1 MSALTLTSDQNR
13 PGEGST
19 RLWAGQEVFVSCPRR
34 GPGVTRLWTYL
45 MRPGALVAQDLFG
58 PTNEAFAASD
68 TDSCLERQ
76 TPFAPNHIG
85 ESDAD
90 ASVLFVP
97 KGKASLKEYD
107 VSLPLTIC
115 HTLEPCHNG
124 QVRCTTPER
133 CLIQR
138 WEADRKPARSCTLLC
153 LTILYENFLLLF
165 TTLMGE
171 IFCDSSHCRHTS
183 GAQRNAPCPIP

>member
-1 MSALTLTSDQNR
+1 
-13 PGEGST
+13 
-19 RLWAGQEVFVSCPRR
+19 
-34 GPGVTRLWTYL
+34 
-45 MRPGALVAQDLFG
+45 MRPGPLVAQDLFG

-124 QVRCTTPER
+124 PSPLYDTRKVPYPEMGSR
-133 CLIQR
+133 S
-138 WEADRKPARSCTLLC
+138 EASTLLH
-153 LTILYENFLLLF
+153 LAVLDHFVRELSLALHH
-165 TTLMGE
+165 LDG
-171 IFCDSSHCRHTS
+171 
-183 GAQRNAPCPIP
+183 